1 MTGRRPPPPRAATPE
16 VPQPAWLA
24 LRAFSLLRRERRRA
38 PANPKQHTAAA
49 ATKHYTSRPY
59 TDSPAALLMNAFVA
73 KNAKTPANDENG
85 ASSAQSL
92 DAVRDILFGAQTRDI
107 QGRIEDNT
115 RRLDARLTEAE
126 TLTRDQLQGLRTHTD
141 GSLSEQQRLFAA
153 QIQILRDELQAFAA
167 RSAADLL
174 DAERRMTDALA
185 TFRSSYDQA
194 SRNSSARAAATA
206 EALRNAAL
214 ALERAGE

>member
-1 MTGRRPPPPRAATPE
+1 
-16 VPQPAWLA
+16 
-24 LRAFSLLRRERRRA
+24 
-38 PANPKQHTAAA
+38 
-49 ATKHYTSRPY
+49 
-59 TDSPAALLMNAFVA
+59 MNAFVA

-141 GSLSEQQRLFAA
+141 ASLSEQQRLFAA

-185 TFRSSYDQA
+185 TFRSSYDEA